1 MFMGGKAKKPLD
13 IHVRFNGRNPRH
25 VQAAEILATVPTKY
39 KTAFL
44 TVAIE
49 SYMASRYPPGVNMDD
64 LVAVQKETDRSF
76 QPKAPIQENLKRAPA
91 RASAHAAPP
100 PEAKG
105 SPGKPEDDNVINA
118 IDKAMA
124 AFGVK

>member
-1 MFMGGKAKKPLD
+1 MFMGGKPKKQLD
-13 IHVRFNGRNPRH
+13 VHVRFNSRNPRH

-49 SYMASRYPPGVNMDD
+49 SYMASRYPPGINMDE
-64 LVAVQKETDRSF
+64 LVAVQKQTDRSF
-76 QPKAPIQENLKRAPA
+76 QPKSPIQENLKRTPA
-91 RASAHAAPP
+91 RASAHAAPQ

-105 SPGKPEDDNVINA
+105 SPGKPEYDNVINA

>member
-1 MFMGGKAKKPLD
+1 MFMGGILKKPLD
-13 IHVRFNGRNPRH
+13 VHVRFNSRNSRH
-25 VQAAEILATVPTKY
+25 VQAAEILASVPTKY

-49 SYMASRYPPGVNMDD
+49 SYMASRYPAGVNMNE
-64 LVAVQKETDRSF
+64 LVAVQKETERSF
-76 QPKAPIQENLKRAPA
+76 QPKSPIQENLKHAPIRTPAPA
-91 RASAHAAPP
+91 APTP
-100 PEAKG
+100 AKG
-105 SPGKPEDDNVINA
+105 SPGKPEDDDVISA